1 MWQTVKV
8 WHLCGIYDSFQ
19 TRLSTLTRTVHY
31 LKLWQRLFSSLS
43 NFFSLSFFPP
53 HSNFPTWVQLGA
65 KMRLCA
71 GICTYVWESK
81 GALCVWQR
89 PWIAMWINGSLEC
102 GWRPL
107 VSPANYS
114 TALDGIPRC
123 NRSPT
128 KLCRD
133 GRSTYHLHPAFGLSN
148 AIFSPRVLKLLLI
161 SAWLDWKWSY
171 ISQLTENE
179 KDQRS
184 TRHLSWLCLFL
195 CKKYSGNLL
204 SFFVTGCTSLAFSST
219 EKSCILCEACHCTRG
234 MKTGNKMLFLSLSLP
249 FCNA

>member
-1 MWQTVKV
+1 
-8 WHLCGIYDSFQ
+8 
-19 TRLSTLTRTVHY
+19 
-31 LKLWQRLFSSLS
+31 
-43 NFFSLSFFPP
+43 
-53 HSNFPTWVQLGA
+53 
-65 KMRLCA
+65 MRLCA

-107 VSPANYS
+107 VSPTNYS

-171 ISQLTENE
+171 ISQLTRTENE
-179 KDQRS
+179 KDQ
-184 TRHLSWLCLFL
+184 
-195 CKKYSGNLL
+195 KKYQTLIMTVPLFAQKN
-204 SFFVTGCTSLAFSST
+204 
-219 EKSCILCEACHCTRG
+219 ILGTCY
-234 MKTGNKMLFLSLSLP
+234 LSLSQAVLHLP
-249 FCNA
+249 FLPQKNHVFYVKPVIVPGEWRQAIKCSFFLFPSLSAMRNVCVF

>member
-1 MWQTVKV
+1 
-8 WHLCGIYDSFQ
+8 
-19 TRLSTLTRTVHY
+19 
-31 LKLWQRLFSSLS
+31 
-43 NFFSLSFFPP
+43 
-53 HSNFPTWVQLGA
+53 
-65 KMRLCA
+65 MRLCA

-107 VSPANYS
+107 VSPTNYS

-148 AIFSPRVLKLLLI
+148 AIFSPRVLKSLLI

-171 ISQLTENE
+171 ISQLTRTENE
-179 KDQRS
+179 KDQKKS

-195 CKKYSGNLL
+195 HKKYSGNLP
-204 SFFVTGCTSLAFSST
+204 SFFVTGCTST
-219 EKSCILCEACHCTRG
+219 C
-234 MKTGNKMLFLSLSLP
+234 LFFHRKIMSFMWSLSLYQG
-249 FCNA
+249 NEDRQ

>member
-1 MWQTVKV
+1 
-8 WHLCGIYDSFQ
+8 
-19 TRLSTLTRTVHY
+19 
-31 LKLWQRLFSSLS
+31 
-43 NFFSLSFFPP
+43 
-53 HSNFPTWVQLGA
+53 
-65 KMRLCA
+65 MRLCA

-107 VSPANYS
+107 VSPTNYS

-171 ISQLTENE
+171 ISQLTRTENE
-179 KDQRS
+179 KDQKKVPDTYHDCAS
-184 TRHLSWLCLFL
+184 FCTKNILGTCHLS
-195 CKKYSGNLL
+195 L
-204 SFFVTGCTSLAFSST
+204 SQAVLQLAFSST
-219 EKSCILCEACHCTRG
+219 EKSCLLCEACHCTRG

>member
-107 VSPANYS
+107 VSPTNYS

-171 ISQLTENE
+171 ISQLTRTENE
-179 KDQRS
+179 KDQKKYQTLIMTVPLFAQKIFWELAIFLCHRLYF
-184 TRHLSWLCLFL
+184 TCLFFHR
-195 CKKYSGNLL
+195 KIM
-204 SFFVTGCTSLAFSST
+204 SF
-219 EKSCILCEACHCTRG
+219 
-234 MKTGNKMLFLSLSLP
+234 MWSLSLYQG
-249 FCNA
+249 NEDRQ